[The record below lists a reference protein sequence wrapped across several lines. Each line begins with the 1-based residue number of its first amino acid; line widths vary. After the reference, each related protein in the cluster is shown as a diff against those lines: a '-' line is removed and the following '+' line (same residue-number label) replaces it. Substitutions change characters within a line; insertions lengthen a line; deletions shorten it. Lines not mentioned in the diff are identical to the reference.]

1 MHDSVDDNLSNTL
14 SNSDQRP
21 HSDPGTLLS
30 GFLALIAAVVFASG
44 IILWQNL
51 SEDSQYALIGEPVPE
66 TVISAEVSAPGMFGQ
81 FDLPARMFIRGKSM
95 LAEHSEMVM
104 SQFELAYEPEDQIRR
119 IIMSGEFGGAESALS
134 LIETTRLEL
143 KSRLDDVEVSE
154 NGRVVQG
161 DGIVLEELDESGSAE
176 LSRLS
181 IVFDELDSLG
191 SIYSTG
197 PDSIEES
204 MRDQL
209 LVRYGI
215 LGQAAVTHGIDDSDP
230 RRQPIV
236 NGFIWIALLMFG
248 LIGLFVFGFL
258 SGLVLLIIGIVRM
271 FEGKLVMRCEKP
283 AAGGSVFLETYAVFL
298 LAFGVLSI
306 GVFLLASKVNPML
319 GVLSLPL
326 QWLLMVVPA
335 WALMRGMKSPDWR
348 RAIGLHSGEGVMK
361 EIGCGVLAYLASVPL
376 YAVGVGITFLIMI
389 LQGLVSMGSG
399 SGGGDPEPMPTNPIL
414 EMLAGSGIVGALLIL
429 TLATIWAPITEELI
443 FRGAL
448 YRHMRGRLHWILAA
462 LLTALLFAYMH
473 SYGPLMVAP
482 LIALGFMFA
491 FMRQWRGSIIAPITA
506 HFVHNATL
514 VVFMILFVNLLKD
527 PVFI

>member
-1 MHDSVDDNLSNTL
+1 MHDTTDDNRSNTNQKL
-14 SNSDQRP
+14 P
-21 HSDPGTLLS
+21 SDPGTPLS

-51 SEDSQYALIGEPVPE
+51 PKSTKYGLIGESVPE
-66 TVISAEVSAPGMFGQ
+66 TVISAEEPAPGMFGQ
-81 FDLPARMFIRGKSM
+81 IDLPARMFIRGKS
-95 LAEHSEMVM
+95 LFAGEYTEVVM
-104 SQFELAYEPEDQIRR
+104 SQFEIAYEPEDQIRR
-119 IIMSGEFGGAESALS
+119 IIMSGEFEGAETALKK
-134 LIETTRLEL
+134 IEATRLEL
-143 KSRLDDVEVSE
+143 KSRLDDIEGAEDGEVIE
-154 NGRVVQG
+154 G
-161 DGIVLEELDESGSAE
+161 DGIVLEELDEAGTTK
-176 LSRLS
+176 LTRLS
-181 IVFDELDSLG
+181 IVFAELDSLET
-191 SIYSTG
+191 IYTSG

-204 MRDQL
+204 MKDQL

-236 NGFIWIALLMFG
+236 NGFVWIGLLMLG
-248 LIGLFVFGFL
+248 LGGLFIFGFF
-258 SGLVLLIIGIVRM
+258 SGLVLLVIGIVRM

-283 AAGGSVFLETYAVFL
+283 TPGGSVFLETYAVFL
-298 LAFGVLSI
+298 LGFGVLSI
-306 GVFLLASKVNPML
+306 GVFLLASKVNPKL
-319 GVLSLPL
+319 EILSLPL
-326 QWLLMVVPA
+326 QWILMVVPA
-335 WALMRGMKSPDWR
+335 WALMRGMKSSEWR

-376 YAVGVGITFLIMI
+376 YLIGIIITLIIPMLIFLFEKFI
-389 LQGLVSMGSG
+389 LKRPGIS
-399 SGGGDPEPMPTNPIL
+399 GDPQPMPTNPIF

-462 LLTALLFAYMH
+462 FFTALLFAYMH
-473 SYGPLMVAP
+473 SYGPFMVAP

-514 VVFMILFVNLLKD
+514 VGFMILFVNLLKD
-527 PVFI
+527 PVFS